1 MKEATTNY
9 RTDALVVKEMIV
21 GESDRLV
28 TLFTRDLGLIKA
40 FASGA
45 KGIKSKKSAA
55 TGLLTYSNFFLVKK
69 KDTYKIKEAAPIKSF
84 FGAGSDIVSLAL
96 SQYLCELCLVLAP
109 SGVASEE
116 FLRLILNSLNFIAEK
131 KFAPDFI
138 KAITELRTAVISGYM
153 PNLVACSKCG
163 CFENDVMYF
172 LLDDGSLI
180 CGDCGSNV
188 GIPINRTVMTAMRHI
203 VYSEFK
209 NLYSFS
215 IPENDVTLLSSVAEK
230 YITYQTEHKF
240 ATLDFYKTVI

>member
-1 MKEATTNY
+1 MKETTTNY

-28 TLFTRDLGLIKA
+28 TLFTRDFGLIKA

-55 TGLLTYSNFFLVKK
+55 TGLLTYSNFLLAKK
-69 KDTYKIKEAAPIKSF
+69 KDTYKVREASPIKSF
-84 FGAGSDIVSLAL
+84 FGAGSDIVSLSL
-96 SQYLCELCLVLAP
+96 SQYFCELCLVLAP
-109 SGVASEE
+109 SGVSSEE
-116 FLRLILNSLNFIAEK
+116 FLRLVLNSLNFIAEK
-131 KFAPDFI
+131 KFDPVFI
-138 KAITELRTAVISGYM
+138 KAVTELRTAVISGYM
-153 PNLVACSKCG
+153 PNLIACGKCG

-172 LLDDGSLI
+172 SLEDGSLV
-180 CGDCGSNV
+180 CKDCGGNS
-188 GIPINRTVMTAMRHI
+188 GIPINRTVVTAMRHI

-215 IPENDVTLLSSVAEK
+215 IPENDVLLLSSVAEK

-240 ATLDFYKTVI
+240 ATLDFFKTVI